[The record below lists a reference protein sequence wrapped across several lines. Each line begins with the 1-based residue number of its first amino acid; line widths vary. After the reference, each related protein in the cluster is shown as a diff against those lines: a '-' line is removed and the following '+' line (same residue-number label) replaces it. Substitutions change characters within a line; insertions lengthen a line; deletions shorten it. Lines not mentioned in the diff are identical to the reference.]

1 MNTELENLIFLGDC
15 QNALSEDPVARDQ
28 GDKTMPIAVVGLSCR
43 YPGEAK
49 NPESLWQACAEE
61 RNLWQP
67 IPKEKVNPNAF
78 YHPNPSRNGT
88 VRFLVQNSETSS
100 KNLFIQSNAR
110 GGYFLDEYPGLF
122 DAPFFNLTG
131 AEASVSCH

>member
-1 MNTELENLIFLGDC
+1 MSNMNTELDNLIFLGDC

-43 YPGEAK
+43 YPGVAK

-67 IPKEKVNPNAF
+67 IPKDKVNPNAF

-88 VRFLVQNSETSS
+88 VRFWCKILKLALRTYSYSQILEAVT
-100 KNLFIQSNAR
+100 
-110 GGYFLDEYPGLF
+110 FLTNTQAFSMHPS
-122 DAPFFNLTG
+122 LT
-131 AEASVSCH
+131 